1 MKDGR
6 TKMRPYFHFLKL
18 FVTSASENH
27 SKLFFYKQYSTGDAV
42 PLYCGTFV
50 PITLREDDSRKNS
63 SNVIGLVVFVVLSP
77 GPSKRTMH
85 AISYCRKKGNGIGET
100 SSQKDP

>member
-1 MKDGR
+1 MDVPR
-6 TKMRPYFHFLKL
+6 CDHTSTSLSFLSLVLVK
-18 FVTSASENH
+18 TI
-27 SKLFFYKQYSTGDAV
+27 GDAV